1 MFGLGLFVFGNI
13 IVDLFPS
20 QTHYILFFLFCQPF
34 HRHLDTIH
42 GLSFLLVMSLS
53 APDRVPLGPLPLSR
67 FVPPANNIPSP
78 ISLPTKRNA
87 PSASSSLDAVKTR
100 KVSRADE
107 GGLETLRKSRM
118 KEVTPKAK
126 EVTPKV
132 KAVLERDDLG
142 VGRSPARRLFV
153 GSAEAIK
160 RYVDVR
166 RRAEW
171 TLMTMIH
178 CSLGISGA
186 IATSSSIPV
195 QARRATVSMPSMD
208 ALLNP
213 HEASDNDTRSHPLP
227 LTAPGNIPLHDPGF
241 TIHAD
246 PTSTVPPPPFSVG
259 IGTPKSKR
267 TTTRTTTHATDLAL
281 DAIAHIPSSA
291 SSSRTNGTL
300 YDDDQENVPPSRTAS
315 QVSVRSSPSRSG
327 GSMWKGD
334 EDVYLSSGG
343 SGRRRLRTTERSK
356 LGLGSVLRGEVDV
369 NGAGDDDEN
378 ELTPGR
384 REAVM
389 KEKERGKG
397 KASMAQEV
405 DRI

>member
-1 MFGLGLFVFGNI
+1 
-13 IVDLFPS
+13 
-20 QTHYILFFLFCQPF
+20 
-34 HRHLDTIH
+34 
-42 GLSFLLVMSLS
+42 MSLS

-160 RYVDVR
+160 
-166 RRAEW
+166 
-171 TLMTMIH
+171 
-178 CSLGISGA
+178 SLGISGA